1 MESVAQRSISISEE
15 FEGSEFGDKRLAKRV
30 LFMANKLSEEPDKSF
45 PEVFDDAGLEG
56 AYRFFNNDKVKPQAI
71 LAPHMAQTAER
82 TASYDEV
89 LIVHDTS
96 TFNFGT
102 NKREG
107 LGPVRSGQSWGFFG
121 HISLALAPDESRGA
135 LGVLAAQTIVRDE
148 AKKSKKKKTKKK
160 TKTKRQTGTRRK
172 KRSGK
177 KRALAPDNEGA
188 RWLKGVQEA
197 KKHLPDKVS
206 AIHVIDREGDSY
218 ALLASLNQEQDRF
231 VIRTAHDRRVH
242 KVHDDL
248 DEVLGEN
255 DKIWDVLKRAPVLG
269 QRDIQVSRRDASP
282 LPATRKHHPPRSSR
296 KATISVRASR
306 VTVKRS
312 ASARDCRLKELT
324 LNVVQVFEEN
334 PPEGEPAVEWTL
346 WTTEP
351 IDSPEL
357 VWKVVDIY
365 RARWVIEEFF
375 KALKT
380 GCAYKK
386 RQLESAAALFRAF
399 ALFLPIAWRL
409 LLLRTLCRHDERIP
423 AQEVLPP
430 LMLDCLEVALCE
442 RNVDLPPNPTVQDAL
457 YGIAKLGGHLKN
469 NGAPGWLV
477 LIRGYEKLL
486 LIAEGYRLAMNSCE
500 AATG

>member
-15 FEGSEFGDKRLAKRV
+15 FEGSEFGDKRLVKRV
-30 LFMANKLSEEPDKSF
+30 LFMASKLSNEPDKSF

-56 AYRFFNNDKVKPQAI
+56 TYRFFNNDKIKPEAI
-71 LAPHMAQTAER
+71 LAPHVAQTAKR

-102 NKREG
+102 NKRKG
-107 LGPVRSGQSWGFFG
+107 LGPVREGKSWGFFG
-121 HISLALAPDESRGA
+121 HVSLALAPDESREP

-148 AKKSKKKKTKKK
+148 KKRKKKKT
-160 TKTKRQTGTRRK
+160 TRKRKTGTRRK

-177 KRALAPDNEGA
+177 KEAPAPDNEGA
-188 RWLKGVQEA
+188 RWLNGVLEA
-197 KKHLPDKVS
+197 KKHLPDKAS
-206 AIHVIDREGDSY
+206 AIHVMDREGDSY
-218 ALLASLNQEQDRF
+218 ALLASLHQEQERF
-231 VIRTAHDRRVH
+231 VIRVTHDRRVH
-242 KVHDDL
+242 KVHDDRGEL
-248 DEVLGEN
+248 LGEG
-255 DKIWDVLKRAPVLG
+255 DKIWDVLERAPVLG
-269 QRDIQVSRRDASP
+269 QREIQVSRRNASP
-282 LPATRKHHPPRSSR
+282 LPATRKYHPPRSSR

-306 VTVKRS
+306 ITVKRS
-312 ASARDCRLKELT
+312 ASARDCPLKELT
-324 LNVVQVFEEN
+324 FNVVQVIEEN

-351 IDSPEL
+351 IDSPEM
-357 VWKVVDIY
+357 VWKIVDIY

-386 RQLESAAALFRAF
+386 RQLESADALFRAL

-409 LLLRTLCRHDERIP
+409 LLLRTLCRHDEKTP
-423 AQEVLPP
+423 AEEVLPP
-430 LMLDCLEVALCE
+430 PMLDCLEVALSE
-442 RNVDLPPNPTVQDAL
+442 RNVDLPRNPTVQDVL
-457 YGIAKLGGHLKN
+457 LGIAKLGGHLKN

-486 LIAEGYRLAMNSCE
+486 LIAEGYRLAMKASLNLCE